1 MTGKNTGV
9 RAAKTTA
16 NRTKML
22 AAARELFTTR
32 GYTPTTMKAI
42 AEQAGMAVQT
52 LYFTF
57 ATKRAILSEL
67 LDVEI
72 AGDTEPVATMDRPW
86 FAAAVAAAPAEQIR
100 LQVDAAATIYAR
112 VSPLLEVIRSAAAT
126 DPELAE
132 LWETNIAQ
140 RHLVQLRLAEA
151 LTAKTPLRGGV
162 TAARAADITL
172 ATLAPE
178 TYRLLVHERGWT
190 DAEWASWAT
199 DALTLQLLPSGRANA
214 DSTET
219 PAPEQA
225 G

>member
-1 MTGKNTGV
+1 MTGKTTGV
-9 RAAKTTA
+9 RAARASA
-16 NRTKML
+16 NRAKML

-32 GYTPTTMKAI
+32 GYTATTMKAI

-100 LQVDAAATIYAR
+100 LQVAAAATIYAR

-126 DPELAE
+126 DAELAE
-132 LWETNIAQ
+132 LWQINVSQ
-140 RHLVQLRLAEA
+140 RHTVQLRLAEA
-151 LTAKTPLRGGV
+151 LAAKTPLRAGL
-162 TAARAADITL
+162 TAARAADIAL

-178 TYRLLVHERGWT
+178 TYRLLVHDRSWT
-190 DAEWASWAT
+190 GAEWEAWAT
-199 DALTLQLLPSGRANA
+199 DALVGQLLPPRGGLAGS
-214 DSTET
+214 
-219 PAPEQA
+219 PASEA
-225 G
+225 IR